1 MSQAMSDEA
10 EVLARLSELNALW
23 IELARSGDFAA
34 AWKVSD
40 EAGALRA
47 GLDCSCWPRHHQFL
61 WRGEPLDNKRVLV
74 RCYHGL
80 GDTIQFIRFLPH
92 LRSLAREV
100 ILWAQP
106 ALIPLISRQKAGA
119 HRVLPL
125 HDGAPRVKCD
135 VNIELAELMHALR
148 VDERL
153 IQVRSPYLRVPSS
166 VARVS
171 PRQRIGVVWRAGEW
185 SPHRSIPCSMLECLQ
200 EVPDVDWIVLQ
211 RGPALSEWSHSFGCV
226 PEIRGILDE
235 AIEMRA
241 LDLLISVDTCS
252 AHLAGAL
259 GVPVWTLLPF
269 DADWRWMT
277 GRTDT
282 PWYPTMRLFR
292 QQRAGEWGGVLEN
305 VLEELQRGF
314 VSMSERLSR

>member
-1 MSQAMSDEA
+1 
-10 EVLARLSELNALW
+10 
-23 IELARSGDFAA
+23 
-34 AWKVSD
+34 
-40 EAGALRA
+40 
-47 GLDCSCWPRHHQFL
+47 
-61 WRGEPLDNKRVLV
+61 
-74 RCYHGL
+74 
-80 GDTIQFIRFLPH
+80 
-92 LRSLAREV
+92 
-100 ILWAQP
+100 
-106 ALIPLISRQKAGA
+106 
-119 HRVLPL
+119 
-125 HDGAPRVKCD
+125 
-135 VNIELAELMHALR
+135 
-148 VDERL
+148 
-153 IQVRSPYLRVPSS
+153 
-166 VARVS
+166 
-171 PRQRIGVVWRAGEW
+171 
-185 SPHRSIPCSMLECLQ
+185 MLECLQ